1 MNSVVLE
8 RLPKSANKSVTLKR
22 RRLYIFPTRQG
33 FLFGL
38 LLLIMLL
45 GSINYNNSMGYIL
58 TFLLAGIGH
67 SCILHTYKNLS
78 GLVLTAENAQAVYC
92 GDKAYFIIR
101 IDNSNNNA
109 RFSVKLSKLDEGRR
123 FRLSKHADTI
133 TDVNASGITH
143 VKLPVMTTER
153 GDLSLGRIS
162 ISTSYPLGLLMCWSY
177 YDTDVTMLVY
187 PKPMGDS
194 HLPIHQSQQQE
205 QDLGQESGNQDFS
218 GLKPYRP
225 GHSPAHLH
233 WKLYARNEELLLK
246 EFKGGGSQQLTLDWQ
261 QLQNLDTERAL
272 SQLCLWINIAE
283 RDGIAY
289 QLILPSFKSSL
300 NNGEQHQHECL
311 SALARFNA

>member
-8 RLPKSANKSVTLKR
+8 RLPKSASQSVTLKR

-58 TFLLAGIGH
+58 TFLLAGVGH

-78 GLVLTAENAQAVYC
+78 GLVLTAENAQAVYS

-123 FRLSKHADTI
+123 FRLSKHANTI
-133 TDVNASGITH
+133 TNVNAAGITH
-143 VKLPVMTTER
+143 AKLPIATNQR
-153 GDLSLGRIS
+153 GELSLDRIS
-162 ISTSYPLGLLMCWSY
+162 ISTTYPLGLLMCWSY
-177 YDTDVTMLVY
+177 YDTDVSTIVY
-187 PKPMGDS
+187 PKPGGNS
-194 HLPIHQSQQQE
+194 HLPIHHAQHQE
-205 QDLGQESGNQDFS
+205 QDLGQQAGNQDFS
-218 GLKPYRP
+218 GLKDYRP

-246 EFKGGGSQQLTLDWQ
+246 EFKGGGSQQLILDWQ
-261 QLQNLDTERAL
+261 QLQSNDVETSL
-272 SQLCLWINIAE
+272 SQLCLWITIAE
-283 RDGIAY
+283 REGIAY

-300 NNGEQHQHECL
+300 SNGEQQQHECL
-311 SALARFNA
+311 SALAKFNI